1 MAKNTVVRVK
11 ENPKLG
17 QRALSD
23 GRISLYLE
31 YYRGYTKEPRLD
43 ASGHPVCYPDNSD
56 KAGLPMYTIRHIREK
71 KNLKLYL
78 TVKPKTAEER
88 ERNKETLLLA
98 EKIRFEESQK
108 LLEDVEGY
116 RLKAAK
122 NTDFIAF
129 AEDYSEDYAKA
140 DKRVMKSALL
150 QFKSFIREC
159 YPNAARMRTAAEIS
173 DIKAGWEK
181 RHESIFG
188 RHDLNE
194 NLLYRFDLKASHLT
208 PEMVGRFVDYLSSH
222 LNGESPNNYYNKFKR
237 IVAAATQDGLMKQ
250 NPCKGIK
257 CKWDDDGSIK
267 KDFLTAEEATRLL
280 QTTYE
285 GQNQEIR
292 RAFALT
298 LLTGLRWCDVRRLT
312 FANIDRSRNEISI
325 IQSKTGKA
333 VKVPLRDDVRKLI
346 GTPDE
351 AGKKPGDTVFSLPSS
366 TMANKALRHWAKR
379 AGIDKHIT
387 WHCGRHTFATLV
399 IDGGANLQV
408 TRELLGHSSFA
419 YLKRYVH
426 ALDDAKVTAIESLP
440 KFEL

>member
-1 MAKNTVVRVK
+1 MAKNSVLRVK
-11 ENPKLG
+11 ENPKLC

-31 YYRGYTKEPRLD
+31 YYKGYTKEPKKD
-43 ASGHPVCYPDNSD
+43 ASGHPVYYPDGSSN
-56 KAGLPMYTIRHIREK
+56 AGLPVYVIKHTREK
-71 KNLKLYL
+71 KNLGLYL
-78 TVKPKTAEER
+78 LTKPKTPEEK

-108 LLEDVEGY
+108 LLEDAEGY

-122 NTDFIAF
+122 STDFIAF
-129 AEDYSEDYAKA
+129 AESFTESYDKA
-140 DKRVMKSALL
+140 DNRVTISALL
-150 QFKSFIREC
+150 QFKSFLREQ
-159 YPNAARMRTAAEIS
+159 YPHTARKLTDSEIKELTRRW
-173 DIKAGWEK
+173 D
-181 RHESIFG
+181 ESHAKVYG
-188 RHDLNE
+188 RHDLND
-194 NLLYRFDLKASHLT
+194 NAYYRFTLKANQVT
-208 PEMVGRFVDYLSSH
+208 AEMVEKFVNYLTDN

-237 IVAAATQDGLMKQ
+237 IVSEATKEGLFKQ

-257 CKWDDDGSIK
+257 CKWADDGTIK

-285 GQNQEIR
+285 GQNPEIR

-298 LLTGLRWCDVRRLT
+298 ILTGLRWCDVRRLT
-312 FANIDRSRNEISI
+312 FANIDRTKNEISI

-351 AGKKPGDTVFSLPSS
+351 AGKKPGDTVFTLPSS

-426 ALDDAKVTAIESLP
+426 ALDNAKVTAIESLP